1 MLGKRGFP
9 ASPEFWES
17 ILAECEFRANAVTA
31 IRLHPLDLGH
41 GRSRAQRGRPVLAR
55 GEVARRTLE
64 RVARLSKPF
73 GTRLE
78 FDGETATIRLD

>member
-1 MLGKRGFP
+1 
-9 ASPEFWES
+9 
-17 ILAECEFRANAVTA
+17 LAECEFRANAVAA

-78 FDGETATIRLD
+78 FDGETATIRLE